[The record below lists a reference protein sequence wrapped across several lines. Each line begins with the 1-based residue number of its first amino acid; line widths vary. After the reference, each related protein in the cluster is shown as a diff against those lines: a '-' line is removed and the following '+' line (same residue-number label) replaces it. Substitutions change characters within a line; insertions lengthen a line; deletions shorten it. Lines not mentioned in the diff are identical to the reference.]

1 MLQTIRGFHHRAV
14 RRLASASKRP
24 KQLQDGTYVYC
35 LADEVLNDC
44 RMLPIQVY
52 IISGRQLQALTYVE
66 GTYIY
71 ELC

>member
-1 MLQTIRGFHHRAV
+1 MLQIIQGFHHRAV
-14 RRLASASKRP
+14 RRLASKRP
-24 KQLQDGTYVYC
+24 TQLQDGTYVYC
-35 LADEVLNDC
+35 LVDEVLNDC
-44 RMLPIQVY
+44 RLLPIQVY